1 MAKQRFAPNVQLI
14 PSSVLHPGIR
24 SPRSSWRRCTAIGF
38 ESQAVRPSFRLTSLG
53 DVNYSSHMFEVRRT
67 DVFSRWI
74 DKLRDDQAIARILTR
89 IQRLSLGNFGDV
101 KSVGDGVSELRID
114 YGPGYRVYFTRI
126 RSLIV
131 LLLIGGTKQ
140 SQQKDI
146 ERAKALIKEI
156 DNAS

>member
-1 MAKQRFAPNVQLI
+1 
-14 PSSVLHPGIR
+14 
-24 SPRSSWRRCTAIGF
+24 
-38 ESQAVRPSFRLTSLG
+38 
-53 DVNYSSHMFEVRRT
+53 MFEVRRT